1 MDQNIQNFV
10 DGKRIALVGASRK
23 GGKMGNTVLKELTE
37 RGYTISLVHPEAES
51 IDGVKCHPNL
61 QALAG
66 QVDGVIVN
74 VPPQQS
80 LQVLKDAVQA
90 GIKNIWLQMG
100 ASSDEV
106 KQVGQDLGLNLVVGK
121 CILMYAGEVTSI
133 HKVHR
138 WFWKLIGQY

>member
-1 MDQNIQNFV
+1 MDQNIQTFI
-10 DGKRIALVGASRK
+10 DGKRMALVGASRK

-51 IDGVKCHPNL
+51 INGHKCFPDL

-74 VPPQQS
+74 VPPERS
-80 LQVLKDAVQA
+80 LQVLKDASEA
-90 GIKNIWLQMG
+90 GIKNVWVQMG
-100 ASSDEV
+100 ASSGEV
-106 KQVGQDLGLNLVVGK
+106 EQLGKDLGLNVTTGK

-133 HKVHR
+133 HKVHQ
-138 WFWKLIGQY
+138 WLWKLIGQY

>member
-1 MDQNIQNFV
+1 MDQNAQTFI
-10 DGKRIALVGASRK
+10 DCKRVALVGASRQ
-23 GGKMGNTVLKELTE
+23 GGKMGNTVLKELTA

-61 QALAG
+61 QTLTG

-74 VPPQQS
+74 VPPQKS
-80 LQVLKDAVQA
+80 LQVLQDASQA
-90 GIKNIWLQMG
+90 GIKNVWLQMG

-106 KQVGQDLGLNLVVGK
+106 VQLGKDLGLNVTAGK

>member
-1 MDQNIQNFV
+1 MDQNIQTFI
-10 DGKRIALVGASRK
+10 DGKRMALVGASRK
-23 GGKMGNTVLKELTE
+23 GGKMGNTVLQELTE

-80 LQVLKDAVQA
+80 LQVLKDASEA
-90 GIKNIWLQMG
+90 GIKNVWLQMG
-100 ASSDEV
+100 ATSSEV
-106 KQVGQDLGLNLVVGK
+106 EQLGQELGLNVTASK

-138 WFWKLIGQY
+138 WIWKLIGQY